1 MLATSRDWLCKTLN
15 TPVDSSRF
23 HVVKNTDHQCSIWP
37 DYRRDTLP
45 SGWSYVG
52 FSGSR
57 EECLK
62 HIAAGAA
69 AAPKPEPRPKPAR
82 ASAALA
88 SRTTAVPFPKPA
100 AHFRLFVFPH
110 AGSGASYY
118 HFLARAM
125 KEDPVE
131 LHLVQYPGRE
141 MRVKETPLTSMDAM
155 RSTLREE
162 LKPLFDDKPFA
173 FFGHSMGALTAFELT
188 RELQASAGPLPRHL
202 FLSGRQAPHIP
213 GPVLDVPKLDDATF
227 LDAVGRRYNALP
239 AELLANREILEI
251 VLPSLRADF
260 TLMERYTH
268 REAPPLSVALTL
280 LNGKEDPW
288 IDENGLRGWERHTTH
303 PVHQHAFAGGHFY
316 LPAAAK
322 ELRAIVMATL
332 GGER

>member
-1 MLATSRDWLCKTLN
+1 MPEAHRGRRGGGTETGAT
-15 TPVDSSRF
+15 P
-23 HVVKNTDHQCSIWP
+23 Q
-37 DYRRDTLP
+37 
-45 SGWSYVG
+45 
-52 FSGSR
+52 
-57 EECLK
+57 
-62 HIAAGAA
+62 AGA
-69 AAPKPEPRPKPAR
+69 RLR
-82 ASAALA
+82 
-88 SRTTAVPFPKPA
+88 RTRVPHHSGAISETGRAVPAVCLPACRIGRVVLPFPCPR
-100 AHFRLFVFPH
+100 HV
-110 AGSGASYY
+110 
-118 HFLARAM
+118 
-125 KEDPVE
+125 EDPVE

-268 REAPPLSVALTL
+268 RDAPPLGVALTL

-288 IDENGLRGWERHTTH
+288 IDENGLRGWERHTTR
-303 PVHQHAFAGGHFY
+303 PVRQHAFAGGHFY

-322 ELRAIVMATL
+322 ELRAIVLATL
-332 GGER
+332 SEER